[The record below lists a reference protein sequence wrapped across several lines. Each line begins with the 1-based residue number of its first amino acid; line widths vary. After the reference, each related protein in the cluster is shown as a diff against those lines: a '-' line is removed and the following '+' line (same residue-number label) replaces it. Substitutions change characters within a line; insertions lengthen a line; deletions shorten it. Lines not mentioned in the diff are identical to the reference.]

1 MAEERAQ
8 ERRRSS
14 TQAQARQK
22 RCPWCQGRLVLKPS
36 FPIRAMIPGEVRARG
51 EDHIPEALRTIRAW
65 VCATPHCRYRES
77 A

>member
-1 MAEERAQ
+1 MTEEKL
-8 ERRRSS
+8 ERRPVREPWK
-14 TQAQARQK
+14 QK

-36 FPIRAMIPGEVRARG
+36 FPLRAMIPGEVRARG

>member
-1 MAEERAQ
+1 MAEERAV
-8 ERRRSS
+8 ERRPS
-14 TQAQARQK
+14 AIPGMQK
-22 RCPWCQGRLVLKPS
+22 RCPWCQGPLEWKPS
-36 FPIRAMIPGEVRARG
+36 FPLRAMIPGEVRARG